1 MFFISVLIFGLL
13 AGSLIGLAG
22 IGGVILVPL
31 LVYAGG
37 VDIHLS
43 IAASVASFFVSGVIG
58 SFVYS
63 KRGVINWAQLLFL
76 SIGAMPGALISGLF
90 LPKVD
95 DEILKLFLAVILIGT
110 SYKHFAGI
118 QFQSSKN
125 ISVISNN
132 KLIVVGFITGI
143 ASVLSGTGG
152 PLVLVPI
159 LTFLSV
165 PLIAVIGLSQAI
177 QIPIALFASIG
188 NAIVD
193 LMDWPL
199 VMQLSAGL
207 AVGTFLGAK
216 FSEFLPTEKIRNLVA
231 ALLLGSGVY
240 IVASLF
246 IF

>member
-37 VDIHLS
+37 LDIHLS

-95 DEILKLFLAVILIGT
+95 DEILTIDPDLFLPITLEINWV
-110 SYKHFAGI
+110 KD
-118 QFQSSKN
+118 KREK
-125 ISVISNN
+125 
-132 KLIVVGFITGI
+132 KLV
-143 ASVLSGTGG
+143 
-152 PLVLVPI
+152 
-159 LTFLSV
+159 
-165 PLIAVIGLSQAI
+165 
-177 QIPIALFASIG
+177 
-188 NAIVD
+188 
-193 LMDWPL
+193 
-199 VMQLSAGL
+199 
-207 AVGTFLGAK
+207 
-216 FSEFLPTEKIRNLVA
+216 
-231 ALLLGSGVY
+231 
-240 IVASLF
+240 
-246 IF
+246 